1 MASFPGG
8 YPAARRLDLV
18 EELHGYRVADPY
30 RWLEDADSA
39 ETQEWLA
46 AQESLW
52 ERYREGLTHRDAFAA
67 RVRELLRVGSVGLP
81 TWRGAT
87 RFAMRR
93 DPDQEHAVLYV
104 SDHEIS
110 GMSGASA
117 PDIPEG
123 GAGDNTEGSAGGN
136 AAGNPASTA
145 AGSAASTAA
154 GGAERALIDPIAI
167 DPIGRTTLDAWQP
180 DKEGRLLAYQ
190 LSHGGDE
197 ESLLRVMDVATGEV
211 VDGPIDRCR
220 YSGVA
225 WLPGGKAFYYTRR
238 LPPDAV
244 PEGESMYHRRVY
256 LHVVGTPPETDAEVF
271 GAEQEKTSYFG
282 VSVSKDGRWLIISTS
297 VGTAPREDVWIAD
310 LTAGDLAT
318 PVLVP
323 LMVGRDA
330 MASPRVGR
338 DGRLY
343 VFTDLAAPR
352 GRICV
357 ADPAAPGPDGWRDL
371 IPEDPSA
378 VLRSYAILDGEELG
392 RPVLVVSRTRH
403 AVSEVSVHDLATG
416 ELVSTLELP
425 GIGTV
430 GGIGERPEGGHE
442 AWFGY
447 TDYTTPAVILRYDAL
462 AGTLDTWAAPP
473 GAAERPP
480 AVTASQVVYHSKDGT
495 PVRMVIIEP
504 GGETTSRSDGRS
516 CILYGYGGFDI
527 SQTPGYSA
535 NILAWV
541 EAGGVYAVAGLRG
554 GSEEGEEWHRA
565 GMLDRKQNV
574 FDDFHAA
581 AEHLIES
588 GVTSRSRLAVWGG
601 SNGGLLVGAA
611 VTQRPDLFTA
621 AVCSAPLLDMVR
633 YERFKIGETWN
644 VEYGSA
650 AKPEELGWLLG
661 YSPYHRVVD
670 GVEYPAVLFTVFTND
685 TRVDP
690 LHGYKMCAALQHA
703 SASDRPVLLRAEG
716 QVGHGQRAVSL
727 TAGLAGD
734 SLAFVAQQ
742 TGLLCRHAS
751 PHGGMRE
758 GRSPL

>member
-8 YPAARRLDLV
+8 PAAQYPQAQRLNLV
-18 EELHGYRVADPY
+18 EDLDNGHFVADPY
-30 RWLEDADSA
+30 RWLEDPGSA
-39 ETQEWLA
+39 ETREWLA
-46 AQESLW
+46 AEEALW
-52 ERYREGLTHRDAFAA
+52 AGYRAGLPRREAFAA
-67 RVRELLRVGSVGLP
+67 RVRDLLRVGAVGLP
-81 TWRGAT
+81 AWRGPT
-87 RFAMRR
+87 RFYTRR
-93 DPDQEHAVLYV
+93 DPDAEHAMLYV
-104 SDHEIS
+104 ADHETS
-110 GMSGASA
+110 
-117 PDIPEG
+117 
-123 GAGDNTEGSAGGN
+123 
-136 AAGNPASTA
+136 
-145 AGSAASTAA
+145 
-154 GGAERALIDPIAI
+154 ERVLIDPVAI
-167 DPIGRTTLDAWQP
+167 NPTGRTTLDAWQP

-197 ESLLRVMDVATGEV
+197 ESLLRVMDVGTGEL

-238 LPPDAV
+238 LPPEAV
-244 PEGESMYHRRVY
+244 PEGEAQYHRRVY
-256 LHVVGTPPETDAEVF
+256 LHVVGTPPEADALVF
-271 GAEQEKTSYFG
+271 GEGRDKTTYYG
-282 VSVSKDGRWLIISTS
+282 VSVSRDGRWLIVSASI
-297 VGTAPREDVWIAD
+297 GTAPREDVWIAD
-310 LTAGDLAT
+310 LTACDPADPL
-318 PVLVP
+318 LVP
-323 LMVGRDA
+323 VMVGLDA
-330 MASPRVGR
+330 MAAPRVGR
-338 DGRLY
+338 DGKLY
-343 VFTDLAAPR
+343 VFTDLDAPR

-371 IPEDPSA
+371 IGEDPSA
-378 VLRSYAILDGEELG
+378 VLRSYAILDGDDLE
-392 RPVLVVSRTRH
+392 RPVLVASRTRH
-403 AVSEVSVHDLATG
+403 AISEVGVHDLATG
-416 ELVSTLELP
+416 ELVSVLELP

-447 TDYTTPAVILRYDAL
+447 TDYTTPPVVLRYDAK
-462 AGTLDTWAAPP
+462 AGTLGTWAAPP
-473 GAAERPP
+473 GAAVLTGDGLTGQGRPP
-480 AVTASQVVYHSKDGT
+480 KVTASQVTYHSADGT

-504 GGETTSRSDGRS
+504 GGETSTRSGDRS
-516 CILYGYGGFDI
+516 CILYGYGGFDL

-535 NILAWV
+535 NILTWV

-581 AEHLIES
+581 AEYLIAE
-588 GVTSRSRLAVWGG
+588 GITSRSRLAVWGG

-611 VTQRPDLFTA
+611 ITQRPDLFSA

-661 YSPYHRVVD
+661 YSPYHRVRD
-670 GVEYPAVLFTVFTND
+670 GVDYPAVLFTVFTND

-703 SASDRPVLLRAEG
+703 SASGRPVLLRAEG

-727 TAGLAGD
+727 SAALAGD
-734 SLAFVAQQ
+734 CLAFVAHE
-742 TGLLCRHAS
+742 TGLPDA
-751 PHGGMRE
+751 
-758 GRSPL
+758 

>member
-18 EELHGYRVADPY
+18 EDLHGYRVADPY
-30 RWLEDADSA
+30 RWLEDADSPETRQWLDA
-39 ETQEWLA
+39 EQELWA
-46 AQESLW
+46 GYRASLPRGD
-52 ERYREGLTHRDAFAA
+52 EFTA
-67 RVRELLRVGSVGLP
+67 RVRELLRVGAVGLP
-81 TWRGAT
+81 TWRGQT

-104 SDHEIS
+104 SGHEIS
-110 GMSGASA
+110 GMSGAPA

-123 GAGDNTEGSAGGN
+123 DIPGRGAGNG
-136 AAGNPASTA
+136 AGNRP
-145 AGSAASTAA
+145 
-154 GGAERALIDPIAI
+154 GGGERVLIDPVAI
-167 DPIGRTTLDAWQP
+167 DRTGRTTLDAWQP

-197 ESLLRVMDVATGEV
+197 ESLLRVMDVATGEL

-238 LPPDAV
+238 LPPEAV
-244 PEGESMYHRRVY
+244 PAGEAQYHRRVY
-256 LHVVGTPPETDAEVF
+256 LHAVGTAPETDAEIF
-271 GAEQEKTSYFG
+271 GAGRDKTTYYG
-282 VSVSKDGRWLIISTS
+282 ASVSRDGRWLFISAS

-310 LTAGDLAT
+310 LTACDPAA

-323 LMVGRDA
+323 LMVGLDA

-338 DGRLY
+338 DGKLY
-343 VFTDLAAPR
+343 VFTDLDAPR

-357 ADPAAPGPDGWRDL
+357 ADPSAPGPEGWRDL
-371 IPEDPSA
+371 VVEDPSA
-378 VLRSYAILDGEELG
+378 VLRSYAILDGPELA

-403 AVSEVSVHDLATG
+403 AISEVSVHDLATG
-416 ELVSTLELP
+416 EFLRALELP

-430 GGIGERPEGGHE
+430 GGVGERPEGGHE

-447 TDYTTPAVILRYDAL
+447 TDYTTPAVVLRYDAVT
-462 AGTLDTWAAPP
+462 GTLDTWAAPP
-473 GAAERPP
+473 GAADRPP
-480 AVTASQVVYHSKDGT
+480 AVTASQVTYRSKDGT
-495 PVRMVIIEP
+495 QVRMVIIEP
-504 GGETTSRSDGRS
+504 AGETRGQLPGGRPAVPPEGSSDARS

-581 AEHLIES
+581 AEYLIAT
-588 GVTSRSRLAVWGG
+588 GITSRSRLAVWGG

-611 VTQRPDLFTA
+611 VTQRPDLFAA

-661 YSPYHRVVD
+661 YSPYHHVRD
-670 GVEYPAVLFTVFTND
+670 GVEYPAVLFTVFGND

-703 SASDRPVLLRAEG
+703 TASGRPVLLRAEG

-727 TAGLAGD
+727 MAAQAGD
-734 SLAFVAQQ
+734 CLAFVAHE
-742 TGLLCRHAS
+742 TGLS
-751 PHGGMRE
+751 
-758 GRSPL
+758 

>member
-18 EELHGYRVADPY
+18 EDLHGYRVADPY
-30 RWLEDADSA
+30 RWLEDADSP
-39 ETQEWLA
+39 ETRQWLA
-46 AQESLW
+46 AEQELW
-52 ERYREGLTHRDAFAA
+52 AGYRAGLPRGDEFTA
-67 RVRELLRVGSVGLP
+67 RVRELLRVGAVGLP
-81 TWRGAT
+81 TWRGST

-123 GAGDNTEGSAGGN
+123 GAGNGPGG
-136 AAGNPASTA
+136 G
-145 AGSAASTAA
+145 
-154 GGAERALIDPIAI
+154 ERALIDPIAI
-167 DPIGRTTLDAWQP
+167 DPTGRTTLDAWQP

-197 ESLLRVMDVATGEV
+197 ESLLRVMDVATGEL

-238 LPPDAV
+238 LPPEAV
-244 PEGESMYHRRVY
+244 PAGEAQYHRRVY
-256 LHVVGTPPETDAEVF
+256 LHVVGTAPETDAEVF
-271 GAEQEKTSYFG
+271 GAGRDKTTYYG
-282 VSVSKDGRWLIISTS
+282 ASVSRDGRWLFISAS

-310 LTAGDLAT
+310 LTACDPAA

-323 LMVGRDA
+323 LMVGLDA

-338 DGRLY
+338 DGKLY
-343 VFTDLAAPR
+343 VFTDLDAPR

-357 ADPAAPGPDGWRDL
+357 ADPSAPGPEGWRDL
-371 IPEDPSA
+371 VVEDPSA
-378 VLRSYAILDGEELG
+378 VLRSYAILDGSELG

-403 AVSEVSVHDLATG
+403 AISEVSVHDLATG
-416 ELVSTLELP
+416 EFLRALELP

-430 GGIGERPEGGHE
+430 GGVGERPEGGHE

-447 TDYTTPAVILRYDAL
+447 TDYTTPAVVLRYDAIT
-462 AGTLDTWAAPP
+462 GTLDTWAAPP
-473 GAAERPP
+473 GAADRPP
-480 AVTASQVVYHSKDGT
+480 AVTASQVTYRSEDGT
-495 PVRMVIIEP
+495 QVRMVIIEP
-504 GGETTSRSDGRS
+504 AGQTRGQLSGGRPVPAEGAAQARS

-581 AEHLIES
+581 AEYLIAT
-588 GVTSRSRLAVWGG
+588 GITSRSRLAVWGG

-611 VTQRPDLFTA
+611 VTQRPDLFAA

-644 VEYGSA
+644 VEFGSA

-661 YSPYHRVVD
+661 YSPYHHVRD
-670 GVEYPAVLFTVFTND
+670 GVEYPAVLFTVFGND

-703 SASDRPVLLRAEG
+703 TASGRPVLLRAEG

-727 TAGLAGD
+727 MAAQAGD
-734 SLAFVAQQ
+734 CLAFAAHE
-742 TGLLCRHAS
+742 TGLS
-751 PHGGMRE
+751 TIG
-758 GRSPL
+758 

>member
-18 EELHGYRVADPY
+18 EDLHGHRVADPY
-30 RWLEDADSA
+30 RWLEDAGSP
-39 ETQEWLA
+39 ETQAWLA
-46 AQESLW
+46 AEEELW
-52 ERYREGLTHRDAFAA
+52 AGYRAGLPRREAFAA

-81 TWRGAT
+81 TWRGTT

-104 SDHEIS
+104 SEAD
-110 GMSGASA
+110 GV
-117 PDIPEG
+117 
-123 GAGDNTEGSAGGN
+123 
-136 AAGNPASTA
+136 
-145 AGSAASTAA
+145 
-154 GGAERALIDPIAI
+154 ERVLIDPVVI
-167 DPIGRTTLDAWQP
+167 DPTGKTTLDAWSP

-197 ESLLRVMDVATGEV
+197 ESLLRVMDVATGEL

-244 PEGESMYHRRVY
+244 PEGEAQYHRRVY
-256 LHVVGTPPETDAEVF
+256 LHVVGTSPEADTEVF
-271 GAEQEKTSYFG
+271 GAGRDKTTYYGVG
-282 VSVSKDGRWLIISTS
+282 VSRDGRWLAISAS

-310 LTAGDLAT
+310 LTTGDPAA

-323 LMVGRDA
+323 LMVGLDA

-338 DGRLY
+338 DGKLY
-343 VFTDLAAPR
+343 VFTDLDAPR

-357 ADPAAPGPDGWRDL
+357 GDPAAPGPEGWRDL
-371 IPEDPSA
+371 VAEDPSA
-378 VLRSYAILDGEELG
+378 VLRSYAILDGAELA

-403 AVSEVSVHDLATG
+403 AVSEVSVHHLDTG
-416 ELVSTLELP
+416 ELIRTLELP

-447 TDYTTPAVILRYDAL
+447 TDYTTPPVVLRYDAM
-462 AGTLDTWAAPP
+462 AGTLGTWATPP
-473 GAAERPP
+473 GLAGPTLEGRPP
-480 AVTASQVVYHSKDGT
+480 AVTASQVTYHSKDGT

-504 GGETTSRSDGRS
+504 AGETRNRSEPRS

-527 SQTPGYSA
+527 SQTPGYSG

-581 AEHLIES
+581 AEYLIAE
-588 GVTSRSRLAVWGG
+588 GITSRPRLAVWGG

-611 VTQRPDLFTA
+611 VTQRPDLFSA

-661 YSPYHRVVD
+661 YSPYHRVRD
-670 GVEYPAVLFTVFTND
+670 GVDYPAVLFTVFSND
-685 TRVDP
+685 SRVDP

-703 SASDRPVLLRAEG
+703 SASGRPVLLRAEG

-734 SLAFVAQQ
+734 CLAFVAHE
-742 TGLLCRHAS
+742 TGMLS
-751 PHGGMRE
+751 
-758 GRSPL
+758 RSARRRSR

>member
-1 MASFPGG
+1 MASVPGGRPAAIPGG

-18 EELHGYRVADPY
+18 EDLYGYRVADPY
-30 RWLEDADSA
+30 RWLEDADSP
-39 ETQEWLA
+39 ETRQWLA
-46 AQESLW
+46 AEQELW
-52 ERYREGLTHRDAFAA
+52 AGYQAALPRREAFTA
-67 RVRELLRVGSVGLP
+67 RVRDLLRVGSVGLP
-81 TWRGAT
+81 TWRGTT

-104 SDHEIS
+104 
-110 GMSGASA
+110 
-117 PDIPEG
+117 
-123 GAGDNTEGSAGGN
+123 GDGPGQDGT
-136 AAGNPASTA
+136 
-145 AGSAASTAA
+145 
-154 GGAERALIDPIAI
+154 ERALIDPVAV
-167 DPIGRTTLDAWQP
+167 DATGRTTLDAWSA

-197 ESLLRVMDVATGEV
+197 ESVLRVMDVATGEL

-225 WLPGGKAFYYTRR
+225 WLPGGKAFYYVRR
-238 LPPDAV
+238 LPPEAV
-244 PEGESMYHRRVY
+244 PEGESQYHRRVY
-256 LHVVGTPPETDAEVF
+256 LHVVGTPPEADAEVF
-271 GAEQEKTSYFG
+271 GAGRDKTTYYG
-282 VSVSKDGRWLIISTS
+282 VSVSRDGRWFIISAS
-297 VGTAPREDVWIAD
+297 VGTAPREDIWIAD
-310 LTAGDLAT
+310 LTASDPAA

-338 DGRLY
+338 DGKLY
-343 VFTDLAAPR
+343 VFTDLDAPR

-357 ADPAAPGPDGWRDL
+357 ADPAAPGPENWRDL
-371 IPEDPSA
+371 VAEDPSA
-378 VLRSYAILDGEELG
+378 VLRSYAILDGPELA
-392 RPVLVVSRTRH
+392 RPVLVVARTRH

-416 ELVSTLELP
+416 EFLRALDLP

-447 TDYTTPAVILRYDAL
+447 TDYTTPPMVLRYDAV
-462 AGTLDTWAAPP
+462 AGAVDTWAVSP
-473 GAAERPP
+473 GAAEQAERGQRP
-480 AVTASQVVYHSKDGT
+480 AVTASQVTYRSKDGT
-495 PVRMVIIEP
+495 EVRMVIIEP
-504 GGETTSRSDGRS
+504 AGAQASRSERS

-527 SQTPGYSA
+527 SQTPAYSA

-581 AEHLIES
+581 AEYLIAE

-611 VTQRPDLFTA
+611 VTQRPDLFAA

-661 YSPYHRVVD
+661 YSPYHHVRD
-670 GVEYPAVLFTVFTND
+670 GVDYPAVLFTVFSND

-703 SASDRPVLLRAEG
+703 TASGRPVLLRAEG

-727 TAGLAGD
+727 MAGQAGD
-734 SLAFVAQQ
+734 CLAFVARE
-742 TGLLCRHAS
+742 TGL
-751 PHGGMRE
+751 
-758 GRSPL
+758 